1 MLATVV
7 GYCVKCKAKRDM
19 ENPKQI
25 TMKNGRLA
33 TEGTCGTCGTRMFK
47 IGGGS
52 ISAGSSGSKAVAKK
66 PVKSKAVAKKPVK
79 SKAVAKKPVK
89 SKAVAKK
96 PVKSKNKPK
105 AKKTKSKR

>member
-1 MLATVV
+1 MEYKPNQANWSQMTLKKSILISNRLIVIMLATVV

-52 ISAGSSGSKAVAKK
+52 ISAGSSGSKAVVKK
-66 PVKSKAVAKKPVK
+66 PVKSKAVAEEA
-79 SKAVAKKPVK
+79 SKIQGC
-89 SKAVAKK
+89 S
-96 PVKSKNKPK
+96 
-105 AKKTKSKR
+105 

>member
-52 ISAGSSGSKAVAKK
+52 SSAGSLVSKAKK
-66 PVKSKAVAKKPVK
+66 PVKSKV
-79 SKAVAKKPVK
+79 
-89 SKAVAKK
+89 VAKK